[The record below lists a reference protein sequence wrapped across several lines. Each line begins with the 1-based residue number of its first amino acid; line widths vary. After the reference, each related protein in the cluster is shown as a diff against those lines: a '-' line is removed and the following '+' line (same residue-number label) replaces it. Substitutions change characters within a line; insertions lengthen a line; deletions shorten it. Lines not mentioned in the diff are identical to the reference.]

1 MVPKTHRMRLT
12 RTGWGV
18 AATGKEKAQLRQVG
32 AETAQTEAHCGQ
44 HLVTTLPDIRLKL
57 AQAWVVQEKEKT
69 EKGCKRN
76 CVNDHRKRR
85 METDGNR
92 QGIDRPT
99 AGRLQEAGRHHRRER
114 PPETTHQSNP
124 GASAAGGTDRSSWI

>member
-1 MVPKTHRMRLT
+1 MPRRVTIPATRMVPKTHRMRLT

-69 EKGCKRN
+69 EKTTLVTG
-76 CVNDHRKRR
+76 V
-85 METDGNR
+85 T
-92 QGIDRPT
+92 RPL
-99 AGRLQEAGRHHRRER
+99 RS
-114 PPETTHQSNP
+114 TT
-124 GASAAGGTDRSSWI
+124 SSQ